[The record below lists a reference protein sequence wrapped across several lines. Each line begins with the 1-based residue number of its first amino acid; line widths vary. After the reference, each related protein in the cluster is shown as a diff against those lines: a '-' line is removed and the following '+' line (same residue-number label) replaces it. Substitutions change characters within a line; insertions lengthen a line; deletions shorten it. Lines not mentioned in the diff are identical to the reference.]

1 MTGREQDRPRRRAAP
16 DAATAARARRARLST
31 SDDLAESDRPE
42 TRPEGRRAG
51 RVARNRLLSRL
62 TTRRAALLAMVVCA
76 LALSIAVPLHTYLA
90 QRADL
95 QDQLRQQEVLR
106 EQSAALTQAQQ
117 RLSDTAQVEAEA
129 RDRFGYV
136 MPGETP
142 YVVQLPGQP
151 PSGSEPD
158 NGQQPPSNASWYEQL
173 WNTVVGNN
181 H

>member
-1 MTGREQDRPRRRAAP
+1 MTGREQDRPRRRAEAHAGAP
-16 DAATAARARRARLST
+16 AGAAERARRRARPST
-31 SDDLAESDRPE
+31 SDDVVEPEPRRGTRLARS
-42 TRPEGRRAG
+42 
-51 RVARNRLLSRL
+51 RLLSRL
-62 TTRRAALLAMVVCA
+62 TTRRAALLALVVCA
-76 LALSIAVPLHTYLA
+76 LALSVAVPLHTYLA

-106 EQSAALTQAQQ
+106 EQAAALTQAQQ

-142 YVVQLPGQP
+142 YVVQLPGQL
-151 PSGSEPD
+151 PSGSAPD
-158 NGQQPPSNASWYEQL
+158 DGQQLPPNTSWYEQL
-173 WNTVVGNN
+173 WNTVVGTN